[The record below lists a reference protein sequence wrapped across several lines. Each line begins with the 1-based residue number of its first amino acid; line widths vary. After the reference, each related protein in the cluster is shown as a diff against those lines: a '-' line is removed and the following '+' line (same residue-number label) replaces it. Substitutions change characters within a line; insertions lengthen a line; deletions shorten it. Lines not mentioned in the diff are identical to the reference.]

1 MHMQAQGMVSGIG
14 DLREQNVEKYCW
26 KEEDDCLVD
35 FYVTARLSELGFHLS
50 IRFKWRDNRIP
61 ERIRKDGQKFISI
74 EQINLYGIF
83 VTNPILNVNFSV
95 NGEVMGNIRMVK
107 VKKGK
112 CWKIKFDSPVVI
124 DRDGEIELKI

>member
-61 ERIRKDGQKFISI
+61 ERIRKDGEKFISI
-74 EQINLYGIF
+74 EQINLYGLSL
-83 VTNPILNVNFSV
+83 TNTVLGLNLLID
-95 NGEVMGNIRMVK
+95 GERKSKVRMVK
-107 VKKGK
+107 AKQGK
-112 CWKIKFDSPVVI
+112 CWQVRLESPVVI
-124 DRDGEIELKI
+124 DGDGEIELVV